1 MRWHRGP
8 WIFEA
13 VGPSAKRRATTMV
26 DTIHFTR
33 LPSAPAAILVVD
45 NTATNQLALST
56 TLTWYQKPGY
66 SIGFSGAPGPN
77 NSQETFAMATSWRVL
92 SKTPKTRIKSVTN
105 RRRWLDW
112 PACCHGSNRSLH

>member
-45 NTATNQLALST
+45 NTATNQSALST

-66 SIGFSGAPGPN
+66 SIGFSGAPGPQQFPGN
-77 NSQETFAMATSWRVL
+77 IRHGDLVA
-92 SKTPKTRIKSVTN
+92 SVVQ
-105 RRRWLDW
+105 D
-112 PACCHGSNRSLH
+112 P